1 MSWEKLDKIDK
12 LIIEVIQSDIPLTS
26 NPFQELAQKINV
38 SEDEIVNR
46 IKKMQEVG
54 IIRRF
59 GAVLRHQKAGYN
71 TNAMVAW
78 LVDEKD
84 ADRIGEL
91 MAEHPRIS
99 HCYLRE
105 VPEQFG
111 YNLFT
116 MIHAKS
122 VDQLEE
128 TVEYISNLVGI
139 KNYKILNSIK
149 ELKKVSMKYI

>member
-1 MSWEKLDKIDK
+1 MNLEKLDRQI
-12 LIIEVIQSDIPLTS
+12 LQFIQGDLPLVS
-26 NPFQELAQKINV
+26 NPFAELAKSLDV
-38 SEDEIVNR
+38 AEEDIVKR
-46 IKKMQEVG
+46 IKSLQEVG

-84 ADRIGEL
+84 ADRIGNL
-91 MAEHPRIS
+91 MAEHTQIS

-105 VPEQFG
+105 VPEEFG

-122 VDQLEE
+122 QPQLDDII
-128 TVEYISNLVGI
+128 EYIAKLTGLND
-139 KNYKILNSIK
+139 YKVLKSLK

>member
-1 MSWEKLDKIDK
+1 MKLDKIDLEILK
-12 LIIEVIQSDIPLTS
+12 FIQGDIPLTP
-26 NPFQELAQKINV
+26 NPFHKLADSLNTTE
-38 SEDEIVNR
+38 EDIINR
-46 IKKMQEVG
+46 IKKIQAKG

-78 LVDEKD
+78 LVDEKN
-84 ADRIGEL
+84 ADKIGEI
-91 MAEHPRIS
+91 MAQHPNIS

-105 VPEQFG
+105 VPPQFA

-122 VDQLEE
+122 KQELEE
-128 TVEYISNLVGI
+128 IISSLSLTSNISNFA
-139 KNYKILNSIK
+139 ILRSVK
-149 ELKKVSMKYI
+149 ELKKTSMKYL

>member
-1 MSWEKLDKIDK
+1 MKWEQLDIIDK
-12 LIIEVIQSDIPLTS
+12 NIIEFIQGDIPLTD
-26 NPFQELAQKINV
+26 NPFQELAEKINL
-38 SEDEIVNR
+38 SEEEIVNR
-46 IKKMQEVG
+46 IKNMQEAGLV
-54 IIRRF
+54 RRF

-84 ADRIGEL
+84 ADKAGEL
-91 MAEHPRIS
+91 MAKHPRIS

-105 VPEQFG
+105 VPEEFG

-122 VDQLEE
+122 AQQLDE
-128 TVEYISNLVGI
+128 TVEYISKSVGI
-139 KNYKILNSIK
+139 KSYKILNSLR